1 MIFFLLVQFW
11 LLVNVNTVQINQIT
25 SASFISF
32 SLDSKMECL
41 HLTMTEVLKRQNSKS
56 KKGYNQVSRKEVW
69 EKTKLWFKQPQTN
82 LVQSKHLQLLSHV
95 VSAAMCS
102 SRQTT
107 FFFFTKSKHF
117 GFYLPLS
124 VPVYTTWLLFLHLC
138 VFGVSC
144 TFIFTVQWLLFGSV
158 TPHTDCT
165 PSCLVIDWIKK
176 YTVCYKYF
184 KLINEA

>member
-1 MIFFLLVQFW
+1 
-11 LLVNVNTVQINQIT
+11 VNVNTVQINQIT
-25 SASFISF
+25 SALFISF

-107 FFFFTKSKHF
+107 FFFLPRANILVLIYLFLYRFTRHGCCFYIF
-117 GFYLPLS
+117 GFLVSVVLS
-124 VPVYTTWLLFLHLC
+124 FLQSSGYSLVQLHHTLTVLRLVWL
-138 VFGVSC
+138 S
-144 TFIFTVQWLLFGSV
+144 I
-158 TPHTDCT
+158 
-165 PSCLVIDWIKK
+165 
-176 YTVCYKYF
+176 
-184 KLINEA
+184 E